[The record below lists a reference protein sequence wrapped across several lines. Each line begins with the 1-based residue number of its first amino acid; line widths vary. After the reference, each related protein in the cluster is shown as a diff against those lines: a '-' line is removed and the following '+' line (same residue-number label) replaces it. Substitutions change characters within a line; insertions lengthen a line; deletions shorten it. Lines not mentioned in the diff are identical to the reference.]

1 MFGLEFSL
9 AIILV
14 LCLLCALVFEFI
26 NGFHDTANAV
36 ATVIYT
42 NSLRPM
48 PAVVWSGV
56 WNFIGV
62 LTGGIS
68 VAMAIIN
75 ILPIDTILDT
85 DIGHSVALIL
95 AILLTAIFWNLGTWY
110 LGLPCSSSHTL
121 IGSIIGAGFGYSL
134 LNADVA
140 TSAVNWGEAHKI
152 GMALLFSPL
161 LGFGLT
167 VFMMFLLRFIFK
179 ADNKIFKEPLKG
191 EVPPWWIRTALIL
204 TCTGVSY
211 SHGSNDGQKGIG
223 LMMLVLVSFAPV
235 YFALDVSKDST
246 ELAKGLSHFQQTVQ
260 QIDLNELSKSDSTKL
275 AFINSKLTWMQGE
288 LCKYGSLEKLPQEER
303 FEFRKSILLA
313 EKFFRDAEKNN
324 MPGISKE
331 QLASV
336 KTDMKHIT
344 PFTNYAPVWVILSVA
359 LALGLGTMVGWKRIV
374 VTIGEKIGKQHLTYA
389 QGASAEVVAAGT
401 IGLASTLG
409 LSVSTTQ
416 VLSSGIAG
424 SMVASNGLKNLQG
437 DTIKNIL
444 IAWLL
449 TFPVCMVG
457 AGTLFLIIR
466 WFIN

>member
-9 AIILV
+9 AIV
-14 LCLLCALVFEFI
+14 LALCILCALVFEFI

-42 NSLRPM
+42 NSLRPI
-48 PAVVWSGV
+48 PAVIWSGV

-85 DIGHSVALIL
+85 DVGHSVALVL

-110 LGLPCSSSHTL
+110 LGIPCSSSHTL

-140 TSAVNWGEAHKI
+140 TSAVNWGEARKI

-167 VFMMFLLRFIFK
+167 VFLMFLLRFVFK
-179 ADNKIFKEPLKG
+179 ADNKIFKEPPKG
-191 EVPPWWIRTALIL
+191 EAPPWWIRSILIL

-235 YFALDVSKDST
+235 YFALDVSKDSV
-246 ELAKGLSHFQQTVQ
+246 ELKKGLSHFQQTVR
-260 QIDLNELSKSDSTKL
+260 QIDLHELAKTDSAKL
-275 AFINSKLTWMQGE
+275 ASIDGKLTWMQEE
-288 LCKYGSLEKLPQEER
+288 LVKYGSLEKLPQEER

-324 MPGISKE
+324 MSGISKE
-331 QLASV
+331 QMTSV
-336 KTDMKHIT
+336 KADMKLIT

-389 QGASAEVVAAGT
+389 QGASAEMVAAGT
-401 IGLASTLG
+401 IGLASALG

-437 DTIKNIL
+437 GTIKSIL

-449 TFPVCMVG
+449 TFPVCMAG

-466 WFIN
+466 WFMD

>member
-1 MFGLEFSL
+1 MFGLELSL
-9 AIILV
+9 SAV
-14 LCLLCALVFEFI
+14 LIFCILCALAFEFI

-42 NSLRPM
+42 NSLRPI
-48 PAVVWSGV
+48 PAVVWSGI

-68 VAMAIIN
+68 VAIAIIN

-85 DIGHSVALIL
+85 NIGHSVALVL

-134 LNADVA
+134 LNAEVA
-140 TSAVNWGEAHKI
+140 TSAVNWGEARKI
-152 GMALLFSPL
+152 GSALLFSPL

-167 VFMMFLLRFIFK
+167 VFLMFLLRFVFK
-179 ADNKIFKEPLKG
+179 ADSKIFREPPKG
-191 EVPPWWIRTALIL
+191 EPPPWWIRTILIL

-223 LMMLVLVSFAPV
+223 LVMLVLVSFSPV
-235 YFALDVSKDST
+235 YFALDTSKDSQQLNSGLAGFQRT
-246 ELAKGLSHFQQTVQ
+246 IQQINLQELAKR
-260 QIDLNELSKSDSTKL
+260 DSAQL
-275 AFINSKLTWMQGE
+275 ADINSKLTWMQQE
-288 LCKYGSLEKLPQEER
+288 LIKYGSLDNLPPEER
-303 FEFRKSILLA
+303 FEFRKAILLA
-313 EKFFRDAEKNN
+313 EKFFRDAEKNSV
-324 MPGISKE
+324 PGISQE
-331 QLASV
+331 QLVSV
-336 KTDMKHIT
+336 KAALKLIT
-344 PFTNYAPVWVILSVA
+344 PFTNYAPVWVILAVA
-359 LALGLGTMVGWKRIV
+359 LSLGFGTMVGWKRIV

-389 QGASAEVVAAGT
+389 QGASAETVAAGT
-401 IGLASTLG
+401 IGLASALG

-424 SMVASNGLKNLQG
+424 AMVASNGLKNLQG
-437 DTIKNIL
+437 STIKNIL

-449 TFPVCMVG
+449 TFPVCMAG

-466 WFIN
+466 WLID

>member
-1 MFGLEFSL
+1 MFGLELSL
-9 AIILV
+9 SVVLV
-14 LCLLCALVFEFI
+14 FCILCALVFEFI

-42 NSLRPM
+42 NSLRPI

-68 VAMAIIN
+68 VAVAIIN

-85 DIGHSVALIL
+85 DIGHSVALVL
-95 AILLTAIFWNLGTWY
+95 SILLTAIFWNLGTWY
-110 LGLPCSSSHTL
+110 LGIPCSSSHTL

-134 LNADVA
+134 LNADIA
-140 TSAVNWGEAHKI
+140 TSAVNWAEARKI

-167 VFMMFLLRFIFK
+167 VFLMFVLRLIFDS
-179 ADNKIFKEPLKG
+179 DNKIFKEPPKG
-191 EVPPWWIRTALIL
+191 EPPPWWIRAVLIL

-211 SHGSNDGQKGIG
+211 AHGSNDGQKGVG
-223 LMMLVLVSFAPV
+223 LVMLILVSFAPV

-246 ELAKGLSHFQQTVQ
+246 ELNKGLLHFQQTVR
-260 QIDLNELSKSDSTKL
+260 QIDLSELAKVDSAKL
-275 AFINSKLTWMQGE
+275 ASVDERLTWMQGE
-288 LCKYGSLEKLPQEER
+288 LTQYGSLDKLPQDER

-324 MPGISKE
+324 MPGVSRE
-331 QLASV
+331 QFASI
-336 KTDMKHIT
+336 KQDMKLIT
-344 PFTNYAPVWVILSVA
+344 PFTNYAPVWVILAVA

-389 QGASAEVVAAGT
+389 QGASAEMVAAGT
-401 IGLASTLG
+401 IGLASALG

-437 DTIKNIL
+437 GTVKNIL

-449 TFPVCMVG
+449 TFPVCMGSAG
-457 AGTLFLIIR
+457 AFFLIIR
-466 WFIN
+466 WLID